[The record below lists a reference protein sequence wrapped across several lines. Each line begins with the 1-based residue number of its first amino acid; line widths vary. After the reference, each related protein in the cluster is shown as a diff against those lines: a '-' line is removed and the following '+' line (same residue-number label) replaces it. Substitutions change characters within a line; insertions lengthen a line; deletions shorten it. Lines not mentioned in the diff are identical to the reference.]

1 MKSALLNALRYA
13 VAGGAVAGCV
23 YALILARASY
33 LFHEDTAVSVAAA
46 VRLQPHNAEYLDRLA
61 SWQPD
66 DRKALLERS
75 LAENRFNYN
84 AWIRL
89 GLMAEMQDGDNAAAE
104 RYYLQA
110 ANVDHMFLP
119 RWTLANFYFRQQRPD
134 DFFHWTRETLAV
146 TPYASDPVFAQ
157 MWQMTQDEDTIQAA
171 IPDLPR
177 ILLQYAWYLTNSKQY
192 DRIPRAVE
200 RLVHLVK
207 KDDAGKWGRDDLL
220 ALSEDHMLAAG
231 YLQPALAVWSAL
243 KSAGWIEESVPNEQN
258 PVTNGDFRQPFFR
271 HGFDWVINDN
281 PGTRVEQLADISE
294 LRINLYGDEAEKMVL
309 LQQYVAVAPGARYR
323 MTWHHQSEE
332 LSEPSGFTWHL
343 HAVDGGTADI
353 ASGDIISAKASP
365 NASWDF
371 VAPLH
376 AKAFLLTLEYAR
388 ALGTTRARGAL
399 ALKSVAMIKK

>member
-13 VAGGAVAGCV
+13 VAGAAVAGCV
-23 YALILARASY
+23 CAIILARASY
-33 LFHEDTAVSVAAA
+33 LFHQDTAVSVAAA
-46 VRLQPHNAEYLDRLA
+46 VHLQPHNADYLDRLA

-66 DRKALLERS
+66 DRKALLQRS
-75 LAENRFNYN
+75 VAENPFNYN

-110 ANVDHMFLP
+110 ASVDHMFLP

-134 DFFHWTRETLAV
+134 DFFHWTKETLAV

-157 MWQMTQDEDTIQAA
+157 MGQMTQDEDTIQAA
-171 IPDLPR
+171 IPSLPR
-177 ILLQYAWYLTNSKQY
+177 ILLQYVWYLANNKQY

-200 RLVHLVK
+200 RLVHLVN
-207 KDDAGKWGRDDLL
+207 KDDASKWGRDDLL

-231 YLQPALAVWSAL
+231 HLQAALAVWSSL
-243 KSAGWIEESVPNEQN
+243 KSAGWIEESVPSGQN
-258 PVTNGDFRQPFFR
+258 PLTNGDFRQPFFR

-281 PGTRVEQLADISE
+281 PGMRAEQLPDMAE

-309 LQQYVAVAPGARYR
+309 LQQYVAVTPGARYR

-332 LSEPSGFTWHL
+332 LNEPSGLAWRL
-343 HAVDGGTADI
+343 RAVDGGTADI
-353 ASGDIISAKASP
+353 VSGDVISANS
-365 NASWDF
+365 SWDF
-371 VAPLH
+371 VAPSS

-399 ALKSVAMIKK
+399 ALKSVALTKK

>member
-89 GLMAEMQDGDNAAAE
+89 GLMAEMQDGDNATAE

-192 DRIPRAVE
+192 DRIPRAVA

-231 YLQPALAVWSAL
+231 YLQPALAV
-243 KSAGWIEESVPNEQN
+243 
-258 PVTNGDFRQPFFR
+258 
-271 HGFDWVINDN
+271 
-281 PGTRVEQLADISE
+281 
-294 LRINLYGDEAEKMVL
+294 
-309 LQQYVAVAPGARYR
+309 GA
-323 MTWHHQSEE
+323 
-332 LSEPSGFTWHL
+332 
-343 HAVDGGTADI
+343 A
-353 ASGDIISAKASP
+353 
-365 NASWDF
+365 
-371 VAPLH
+371 
-376 AKAFLLTLEYAR
+376 
-388 ALGTTRARGAL
+388 
-399 ALKSVAMIKK
+399 